1 VLVLQAHECPA
12 AVGRDTNFGCRR
24 RVLSCTGARDL
35 DELPPIE
42 SVDADGGETAASG
55 EIDVDAVVREV
66 RRGAAVGRS
75 NQRRLAAAGRHP
87 AQIHVRGLADAADLR
102 RCVILLN
109 VAVTR
114 LDIAQVGVQLV
125 GPRAGEIHDSA
136 AIGGIDR
143 LGIVR
148 GMPRQ
153 LFGLA
158 AWCRCDAIEMAAF
171 VRPRDERDGST
182 VRRPGRHELALS
194 ETRQPFRLA
203 ARHVHDPHMVE
214 RAEDDAAAVGRDV
227 RPADQLCTHRWSIVH
242 AVLEQEARCDL
253 GLDACAEGNGA
264 RSSGRHVHALDVA
277 VDRHDERLSVRCE
290 AISGHRVA

>member
-1 VLVLQAHECPA
+1 MLVLQAHECPA

-42 SVDADGGETAASG
+42 SVDPDGGETAASG

-66 RRGAAVGRS
+66 RRGAAVGRP
-75 NQRRLAAAGRHP
+75 NHRRLAAVSRNP
-87 AQIHVRGLADAADLR
+87 AQVHVRGLADAADLR
-102 RCVILLN
+102 GRVVLLD

-125 GPRAGEIHDSA
+125 GPRAGKIHDSA
-136 AIGGIDR
+136 AIRGIDR

-148 GMPRQ
+148 GMARQ

-158 AWCRCDAIEMAAF
+158 SWCRCDAIEMAAF
-171 VRPRDERDGST
+171 VRPRDERDVST
-182 VRRPGRHELALS
+182 VRRPGRHEFALT

-203 ARHVHDPHMVE
+203 GREIHDPQVIE
-214 RAEDDAAAVGRDV
+214 RAEDNAAPVARDV
-227 RPADQLCTHRWSIVH
+227 RPADQLRTHHWSIVH
-242 AVLEQEARCDL
+242 AVLEQETRCDL
-253 GLDACAEGNGA
+253 RLDACIEGNGA
-264 RSSGRHVHALDVA
+264 RASGRHVHALDVA

-290 AISGHRVA
+290 AVSGHRVA